1 VFAIDNGVVA
11 VRYELPLFDML
22 AAAACRTI
30 DSLGSLNRYNYGIKN
45 EWRFLNVVPLFDMF
59 AAAACR
65 TIDSLGSPN
74 RYNYGILSPQ
84 CLDNEILNRCSTCSP
99 QRHVER
105 QIASVLR
112 TDTTTVLKMNGV
124 F

>member
-1 VFAIDNGVVA
+1 MGNTPDNKYCYRRYTLVFAIDNGVVA

-65 TIDSLGSPN
+65 TTDKIGSSNQRRNVKINVAALQQEWHKKIRVRIRTLCLHSL
-74 RYNYGILSPQ
+74 
-84 CLDNEILNRCSTCSP
+84 
-99 QRHVER
+99 
-105 QIASVLR
+105 
-112 TDTTTVLKMNGV
+112 
-124 F
+124 